1 MNATYSLLFAGQ
13 PMPGVDPTQLRAIL
27 TERLK
32 LTQEQA
38 ERMFSGK
45 PVSLKRFTDGAEA
58 ERYRAHFTAMGA
70 QVWIDTIAPPRPAVP
85 SAPPA
90 AQQPPIPPAPPPAPQ
105 AAEEIVC
112 PNCGER
118 QPKRTLCRSC
128 STDMPRVL
136 AAKKEAEAEARAAS
150 LQAIAQEKGA
160 GPRQGNASVE
170 LALETPSV
178 IGWGLSGRIGRVTY
192 LLGNLAMT
200 ALMVPIVILGLKMD
214 SLVVM
219 AVLLIL
225 AALVCLRITALRCND
240 LGWSKWLTLIELVP
254 YVGGIF
260 SLILLAVPGER
271 RDNVHGAP
279 TPIAGWVPFAF
290 CLIMAVGSVFSV
302 RHEIVPM
309 AMQLAM
315 ANGRFST
322 AQSRPTSQETSYR
335 PDGRTHVVLY
345 TDDSCSDCE
354 KRRGE
359 LHRAGIAYQ
368 EISLDKD
375 PTGHGRLQAS
385 VERSG
390 MMGQTVCTPILE
402 VNGIVLPK
410 EVGVAELQALL
421 QGGS

>member
-1 MNATYSLLFAGQ
+1 MNATHSLLFAGQ
-13 PMPGVDPTQLRAIL
+13 PVPGVDPTQLRAIL

-38 ERMFSGK
+38 DRMFSGK
-45 PVSLKRFTDGAEA
+45 PVSLKRFADGAEA

-70 QVWIDTIAPPRPAVP
+70 QVWIDTIEPPRPAAP
-85 SAPPA
+85 PPPPA
-90 AQQPPIPPAPPPAPQ
+90 AQQPPIPAAPASAPQ
-105 AAEEIVC
+105 AIEEIVC

-128 STDMPRVL
+128 ATDMPRVL
-136 AAKKEAEAEARAAS
+136 AAKKEAEAEARAANR
-150 LQAIAQEKGA
+150 QAQEKGA
-160 GPRQGNASVE
+160 GPRQSNAAVE
-170 LALETPSV
+170 LALETPSI
-178 IGWGLSGRIGRVTY
+178 IGWGLGGRIGRITY

-200 ALMVPIVILGLKMD
+200 ALMVPIVILGLRMN

-219 AVLLIL
+219 TVLLIL

-271 RDNVHGAP
+271 RENAHGAP
-279 TPIAGWVPFAF
+279 TPIAGWIPFAF
-290 CLIMAVGSVFSV
+290 CLVMAIGSVFSV

-315 ANGRFST
+315 ANGRFAT
-322 AQSRPTSQETSYR
+322 AQSRPTSQETSYQ

-345 TDDSCSDCE
+345 TDDSCPECE
-354 KRRGE
+354 KRRAE
-359 LHRAGIAYQ
+359 LQRAGIPYR

-375 PTGHGRLQAS
+375 PSGHSQLAAS

-390 MMGQTVCTPILE
+390 MLGQNVCTPVLE

-421 QGGS
+421 QGRS